1 MNRIIRLIML
11 IAALG
16 QIIIAIG
23 FFAQMEWTSVFW
35 PFDYPES
42 LSFIFMASIAGAAA
56 ASTLWCLYTRE
67 DAGFAGIG
75 LDYIAIFGPLAIL
88 SFQKYSRIPDKDFIL
103 IIVAGIAGVLFGIV
117 LFAWSWRIPFRQTQ
131 PTPRPVRIAFGI
143 FIVALLLVGTAL
155 ALKTDNIMPWSLD
168 DDASILYGWFFIGA
182 ALYFI
187 YGLMRPVWGNG
198 GGQLSGFL
206 VYDLVL
212 LVPFLLHFQTVKPAL
227 TINLI
232 IYILVL
238 VGSGALA
245 FYYLFINPAT
255 RLTRDRNQGQTVPQ
269 MREEHAR

>member
-1 MNRIIRLIML
+1 VNRTIRLIML
-11 IAALG
+11 IAAVG
-16 QIIIAIG
+16 QIIVAIG
-23 FFAQMEWTSVFW
+23 FFAQMSWTTVFW

-56 ASTLWCLYTRE
+56 ASQLWCLYTRE

-75 LDYIAIFGPLAIL
+75 LDYVAIFGPLVAL
-88 SFQKYSRIPDKDFIL
+88 CYYKYSRIPDKDYL
-103 IIVAGIAGVLFGIV
+103 VVIVAGIAGVIFGLV
-117 LFAWSWRIPFRQTQ
+117 LFFWARRFSFHQTQ

-143 FIVALLLVGTAL
+143 FVVALFLLGTSL
-155 ALKTDNIMPWSLD
+155 VLKTDNIMPWKLD

-187 YGLMRPVWGNG
+187 YALLRPVWGNA

-212 LVPFLLHFQTVKPAL
+212 IIPFLLHFQTVKPAL

-255 RLTRDRNQGQTVPQ
+255 RLTRGRVVPQ
-269 MREEHAR
+269 MREEHAT